1 MSAKTYSDIV
11 AEDRRLVI
19 LRTLE
24 ASAGYEANE
33 SMVVMIVRQFG
44 HAVSRDQIRT
54 DFGWLKEQGLI
65 TVEEIATT
73 VQIATLT
80 QRGLETAQGFV
91 TTPGVKRPSPQ

>member
-1 MSAKTYSDIV
+1 MSSRTYGEIV

-24 ASAGYEANE
+24 SSSGYEANE
-33 SMVVMIVRQFG
+33 SMTAMIVRQFG
-44 HAVSRDQIRT
+44 HGVSRDQIRT

-65 TVEEIATT
+65 TVEEIAT

>member
-1 MSAKTYSDIV
+1 MSKTFAEHV

-24 ASAGYEANE
+24 NSGGYEANE
-33 SMVVMIVRQFG
+33 SMVAMVVRDFG

-54 DFGWLKEQGLI
+54 DFAWLKEQGLLTI
-65 TVEEIATT
+65 EEIAT

-80 QRGLETAQGFV
+80 QRGLETAQGFAI
-91 TTPGVKRPSPQ
+91 TPGVKRPSPQ